1 MTSPRLLQIAILAL
15 VTYGMSAATGLAQTT
30 PPTVAAIPGVTPDKP
45 DTVPEDAGPR
55 MDFRFDGLPLTET
68 IKGIQEQYHKA
79 APKKHLNV
87 VMGEHLRE
95 LAETNI
101 VTLDVKQVTVGELF
115 KLIGTSSQRGVSW
128 VALNKGGGYTQQT
141 GKGGFSFVPVP
152 SSGGNPT
159 YLLQSEYPSDY
170 TGWLPGPNPQQQD
183 RKYVSYFSLEP
194 YLDHFKIEDITTA
207 MKLGWELSGAKELPT
222 MKFHEETKLLVVSGT
237 QEQLTVVTQV
247 LQNLATSAGTGA
259 PNRLPP
265 PPASRTAIPVSPA
278 KP

>member
-1 MTSPRLLQIAILAL
+1 M
-15 VTYGMSAATGLAQTT
+15 
-30 PPTVAAIPGVTPDKP
+30 
-45 DTVPEDAGPR
+45 
-55 MDFRFDGLPLTET
+55 
-68 IKGIQEQYHKA
+68 
-79 APKKHLNV
+79 V
-87 VMGEHLRE
+87 VHRRNNSL
-95 LAETNI
+95 
-101 VTLDVKQVTVGELF
+101 
-115 KLIGTSSQRGVSW
+115 
-128 VALNKGGGYTQQT
+128 
-141 GKGGFSFVPVP
+141 
-152 SSGGNPT
+152 
-159 YLLQSEYPSDY
+159 
-170 TGWLPGPNPQQQD
+170 PNPQQQD